1 MPVRILLADKS
12 ITIQKVVEMLFSG
25 KEYEVVSVSDGE
37 TALSEAGRAVP
48 DVVLADVDLPRLD
61 GYTFSE
67 RLKKDPKLATAPV
80 ILMMS
85 RDDVYDAGRGKQAEI
100 IDTIVKPFESQEL
113 IGKVKKALLAAPSR
127 SAAATPQPAPAPPRT
142 AAVPPAPA
150 TVKAPPAAA
159 RPKTAA
165 PADIFDIISEAPTQA
180 DVKRVSAPAMEESV
194 YEVEPV
200 VEVEEVDEPLG
211 RDVATAL
218 PIGARAVEEMR
229 AGLGLTAKREEP
241 KPEPELFEAFD
252 LAMETEPQPAPS
264 PKRPVVSAPP
274 PSPPAAPVQTPTLPE
289 SELRKM
295 AEQTIANM
303 AKDVFAK
310 LPPVQAPSV
319 SDEMLRGMVEEKVSN
334 MTREA
339 FEKLPAVQP
348 HALSASDVWS
358 VAEEAVQKIATEF
371 FEGRQS
377 APALQSAT
385 LPESELRGMA
395 EGTIARMSEE
405 VLKKMPPPQFPKI
418 SEETVR
424 RGIEDAV
431 SKIAR
436 EVAREVI
443 EKVAWEV
450 IPQLAEVMIKEE
462 IERLK
467 AET

>member
-1 MPVRILLADKS
+1 MKGCYMPVRILLADKS

-37 TALSEAGRAVP
+37 TALSEAGRAAP

-67 RLKKDPKLATAPV
+67 RLKKDPKLAKAPV

-113 IGKVKKALLAAPSR
+113 IGKVKKALLAAPPR
-127 SAAATPQPAPAPPRT
+127 GVAAAPQPPPAPPRKAE

-150 TVKAPPAAA
+150 AVIAPPAAA
-159 RPKTAA
+159 KPKAAA

-180 DVKRVSAPAMEESV
+180 DVKRAAAPAMEESV

-218 PIGARAVEEMR
+218 PTGAKAVEEMR
-229 AGLGLTAKREEP
+229 AGLGLTAKRQEP
-241 KPEPELFEAFD
+241 RPEPEPFEAFD
-252 LAMETEPQPAPS
+252 LALEAEQQPAPP
-264 PKRPVVSAPP
+264 PKKPVVSAPP
-274 PSPPAAPVQTPTLPE
+274 PPAQTPPLPE

-295 AEQTIANM
+295 AEQAIAKM

-334 MTREA
+334 MAKEA
-339 FEKLPAVQP
+339 FAELPAAQP
-348 HALSASDVWS
+348 PALSASDMWS
-358 VAEEAVQKIATEF
+358 VAEEAVQKIAKEF
-371 FEGRQS
+371 FEGRQT
-377 APALQSAT
+377 APALQSAD
-385 LPESELRGMA
+385 
-395 EGTIARMSEE
+395 
-405 VLKKMPPPQFPKI
+405 MPPLSIPKI

-424 RGIEDAV
+424 RGIEEAV

-450 IPQLAEVMIKEE
+450 VPELAEQMIRAE